1 MRLCGCRNKK
11 HLDGTSLI
19 FSLVDSTPWHTVDVV
34 TGSAALPMREIANL
48 DNDQSHS
55 FTLPLT
61 SGGRVVGEVSGTI
74 ELDDG
79 AAVMLDD
86 ADNVVQQIDPEAFSF
101 QMSAAPGL
109 AEGGGVGG
117 A

>member
-34 TGSAALPMREIANL
+34 MGSAALPMREIANA
-48 DNDQSHS
+48 DNDHPHR
-55 FTLPLT
+55 FALPLT
-61 SGGRVVGEVSGTI
+61 SGGRVVGEVSGTV
-74 ELDDG
+74 EVDDG
-79 AAVMLDD
+79 ATVMLDD
-86 ADNVVQQIDPEAFSF
+86 ADNVLQQIDPEAFSF
-101 QMSAAPGL
+101 PLSAVPGL
-109 AEGGGVGG
+109 AEGGGPGG